1 MKNFSSSAE
10 IFDFRGGKWH
20 NVGMTSDLKVRLFPG
35 GPEFPA
41 EFLDAVQKG
50 EVVFFCGA
58 GLSAGTGLPTFSGLV
73 RKLEEILNPEPAR
86 RFDYDKRKD
95 YDGMLDEL
103 AGQFTGGRKR
113 MCEHVREILSAPPPN
128 AASLENHR
136 SILKLA
142 AVPDGGFRLV
152 TTNFDDRFAL
162 ANDGTIQS
170 RDWPELPPPRGGQWA
185 SLVHLHGRICGDA
198 RREELILTASDFGG
212 AYIRDRRAADF
223 VIDLLRRWPV
233 AFVGYGLNDPPMDY
247 LIRAV
252 YDSRNDPGLF
262 RKAFALVGCGADE
275 EDERR
280 REWENKRVIPILYG
294 DADGHAALR
303 PVLRELA
310 RLKDEPG
317 YRAELAVRGTDGNPD
332 DENGDNGKRV
342 VWALGDFVAAKVF
355 AEKRTFADTK
365 DGGKF
370 VHWLDAF
377 KKAGLFRADNKAPV
391 DALACPP
398 HSLYGAP
405 ALPPAANYLAFWAA
419 RHAHQPA
426 LLWWLASS
434 GGTPHPHFISRLLHF
449 VNRAGGI
456 KPEEMPDQLAE
467 MWNLHLQ
474 ERFAPPSCGLLF
486 DDPLSARKKSEWV
499 KSNRGQ
505 LLLAAMR
512 PRPRVIPDAPFWP
525 SEGREQFKVK
535 VDIDCEMD
543 RVGQWAYSA
552 REHAKGHEFAM
563 AHAEALA
570 AHMEDAASLMK
581 RCGINTMPLRC
592 FRPEED
598 DHYDIPHWLFLT
610 LLVRNAV
617 LGMIK
622 GKETSRLKNLV
633 PRWMGSEHLLMRR
646 LALFTVTETAN
657 LPKRARLPV
666 DWGAKTITARPDI
679 LWALES
685 GRESCRFLRKAGAG
699 ITPSLLAKLE
709 CVIREGPPRPM
720 PENIAQAMRWEVA
733 KLLAKLELSG
743 ARLSPES
750 ARVLADARAADP
762 VKEFENFMEYPFG
775 KAVTTFGAFDPDM
788 PELPGMTDGRDK
800 PDWKEM
806 TVEQCADHIQSKG
819 EGWVAG
825 LVKNHPD
832 KAVAAFEILAKRKHW
847 GRDEWSMFLGR
858 FGRNKDISDELAARL
873 VRLLDAMPDEL
884 MFAVA
889 RNCASVL
896 RVISQTRPFSEMEK
910 MWRRIWNFDLDPA
923 PSISSNRHVSALTV
937 AINHAHGEL
946 AEIALDYLGRENEQ
960 GKLLEALAEIMAGKK
975 PSHKYG
981 KVVVGRPVFSLFQN
995 FPEWTRRHLLPL
1007 FAPEHPLAFDMWE
1020 SFLYNPG
1027 MSADFLAAVKPGLT
1041 HFLKRAD
1048 DFHERANN
1056 LVGIFVVGSL
1066 LYPKVIPQD
1075 EKRQVVAEMSPR
1087 GIQHLCW
1094 HMKREL
1100 RNGDGAALAKTWRE
1114 QAFPFLR
1121 EVWPEKRRTADE
1133 ASDISRALASVII
1146 LTGDAFP
1153 EAFQWAK
1160 DFLWPVAAGHAHPM
1174 HPVMD
1179 FFYGHQK
1186 RAKNIPAQFP
1196 RECLLFLNRIVP
1208 DGEFLPRNELG
1219 AILDKIQKVASEL
1232 EKRPEFRRLREI
1244 ASGG

>member
-1 MKNFSSSAE
+1 M
-10 IFDFRGGKWH
+10 
-20 NVGMTSDLKVRLFPG
+20 KVRLFPG

-58 GLSAGTGLPTFSGLV
+58 GLSVGTGLPTFSGLV
-73 RKLEEILNPEPAR
+73 RKLDGILNPDPND
-86 RFDYDKRKD
+86 RFDKGRTD
-95 YDGMLDEL
+95 YDRMLDEL
-103 AGQFTGGRKR
+103 EEEFMGGRGQMR
-113 MCEHVREILSAPPPN
+113 EHVREILSAPPPN

-162 ANDGTIQS
+162 ANGGAIQS
-170 RDWPELPPPRGGQWA
+170 KDWPELPPPRGEQWA

-223 VIDLLRRWPV
+223 VIDLLRRWPM
-233 AFVGYGLNDPPMDY
+233 AFVGYGLNDPPMGY

-262 RKAFALVGCGADE
+262 RKAFALVGCGAGE
-275 EDERR
+275 EGERR
-280 REWENKRVIPILYG
+280 REWEGKRVVPILYDG
-294 DADGHAALR
+294 ADGHAALR

-310 RLKDEPG
+310 RLKNEPG
-317 YRAELAVRGTDGNPD
+317 YRAELAVRGTNGNPD
-332 DENGDNGKRV
+332 DEGGDNGRRV
-342 VWALGDFVAAKVF
+342 VWALRDFVAAENF
-355 AEKRTFADTK
+355 AGAKIFADTK

-377 KKAGLFRADNKAPV
+377 KKAGLFRADNAAPV
-391 DALACPP
+391 DALDCPP
-398 HSLYGAP
+398 HSLHRTP
-405 ALPPAANYLAFWAA
+405 ALPPVARYLAFWAA

-426 LLWWLASS
+426 LLWWLA
-434 GGTPHPHFISRLLHF
+434 GQPGFLHPRFVELLGRFINGR
-449 VNRAGGI
+449 NGI
-456 KPEEMPDQLAE
+456 KAAEMSEELAE

-474 ERFAPPSCGLLF
+474 EQLVSPPCGLLLA
-486 DDPLSARKKSEWV
+486 DLLDGWKKSEWV
-499 KSNRGQ
+499 KSNHEQ
-505 LLLAAMR
+505 LLLASLR
-512 PRPRVIPDAPFWP
+512 PRPRVIPDAPFRP
-525 SEGREQFKVK
+525 GGGREQFKVK
-535 VDIDCEMD
+535 VTIDCEMD
-543 RVGQWAYSA
+543 RANDEAYHA
-552 REHAKGHEFAM
+552 RKHAQKSGFVM

-570 AHMEDAASLMK
+570 AHLEDAASLMK
-581 RCGINTMPLRC
+581 RCDIDTLPLRC

-598 DHYDIPHWLFLT
+598 DDYGDGVPAHWLFLT
-610 LLVRNAV
+610 LLVRDAV

-657 LPKRARLPV
+657 LPKRARLPA
-666 DWGAKTITARPDI
+666 DWGAKAITARPDM

-832 KAVAAFEILAKRKHW
+832 KAVAAFEMLAKRNHW
-847 GRDEWSMFLGR
+847 GRAEWSMFLGR
-858 FGRNKDISDELAARL
+858 FGRDKDISDERATRL

-884 MFAVA
+884 AFAVA

-896 RVISQTRPFSEMEK
+896 QAVSQKRPFSEVEK
-910 MWRRIWNFDLDPA
+910 AWRRLWNFDLDPT
-923 PSISSNRHVSALTV
+923 PSISGNHHISALTI

-946 AEIALDYLGRENEQ
+946 AEIALRRLGREDERE
-960 GKLLEALAEIMAGKK
+960 KLLGVLAEILAGEK
-975 PSHKYG
+975 PSHEYG
-981 KVVVGRPVFSLFQN
+981 KIVVGRFVFPLFRD
-995 FPEWTRRHLLPL
+995 FPEWTRRHLLPF
-1007 FAPEHPLAFDMWE
+1007 FAPEHPLAVDMWE
-1020 SFLYNPG
+1020 SFLHNPG
-1027 MSADFLAAVKPGLT
+1027 MSADFLDAVKPALL
-1041 HFLKRAD
+1041 HFMQSPEV
-1048 DFHERANN
+1048 FHDHASQFMWVFLAGCVRHP
-1056 LVGIFVVGSL
+1056 G
-1066 LYPKVIPQD
+1066 VIPPD
-1075 EKRQVVAEMSPR
+1075 ERRKVGAKISPK
-1087 GIQHLCW
+1087 GLEIFCENLG
-1094 HMKREL
+1094 REL
-1100 RNGDGAALAKTWRE
+1100 RNKDSTEQGKKWRE
-1114 QAFPFLR
+1114 WIFPLLQ
-1121 EVWPEKRRTADE
+1121 EVWPERRRTGKE
-1133 ASDISRALASVII
+1133 ASDISRALASVVV

-1153 EAFQWAK
+1153 EASQSQWAQ
-1160 DFLWPVAAGHAHPM
+1160 DFLSPIVGDGHPR
-1174 HPVMD
+1174 HPVTSFLD
-1179 FFYGHQK
+1179 SHQEHVLH
-1186 RAKNIPAQFP
+1186 IPAKFP

-1208 DGEFLPRNELG
+1208 DEGFYHRGELH
-1219 AILDKIQKVASEL
+1219 AVLDKIKAAAPDL
-1232 EKRPEFRRLREI
+1232 EKDPAYIRLRKI